1 MEGEHER
8 TTGARA
14 VDEHHADI
22 YGEDGVVLSSFLAQ
36 IGAAIADRD
45 TIALKHEVDGLH
57 QSELGD
63 LLEALHPEQR
73 RALVELLGADFDF
86 SALTEVDEKIRMEIV
101 DNLPNARIA
110 QAVQELDSDDAVY
123 I

>member
-1 MEGEHER
+1 MEGQDEQ

-14 VDEHHADI
+14 AEDSHADI
-22 YGEDGVVLSSFLAQ
+22 YGEDGAILSSFLAA

-45 TIALKHEVDGLH
+45 TLTLKREVDDLH

-73 RALVELLGADFDF
+73 RALVDLLGADFDF
-86 SALTEVDEKIRMEIV
+86 SALTEVDEAIRRDIV
-101 DNLPNARIA
+101 DSLPNAQIA
-110 QAVQELDSDDAVY
+110 QGVQDLDSDDAVY